1 MLKKLGSIFLILVM
15 LSMSMVACTPSTA
28 ASADGTGE
36 SSDGQT
42 KKIKAAFVLGG
53 SISDGAFGTIS
64 YQGIQKVKEED
75 FIEKADY
82 VEGVIAATDAAKAI
96 RDYVA
101 DGYDVVWSQSGAHG
115 AAVMEIAPQ
124 FPDTV
129 FVTLVSPPSNQTFD
143 NVWFGLNECEGGYY
157 LAGALAARMTQ
168 SDTIGFVGGRE
179 NPLYVACSRAYE
191 EGAQSVNSDIKVLT
205 VFTSDFNDPIKAKEA
220 TVSQIQSG
228 ADVITHLQDL
238 GMTGVFAAAE
248 ESTEAGKKV
257 WVIGKGSDQY
267 EQAPDVVLT
276 SVIMDY
282 GVQMKDILHEVANGK
297 KGGFMPQSV
306 ARGSVY
312 LADFHGNVPSDV
324 ETQMDEL
331 TEKVKAGNITYTTQ
345 YDVE

>member
-1 MLKKLGSIFLILVM
+1 MLFVM
-15 LSMSMVACTPSTA
+15 LSVFTA
-28 ASADGTGE
+28 ACAPSSSAPAAGAAD
-36 SSDGQT
+36 SSDGQP

-64 YQGIQKVKEED
+64 YQGIEKVKEED

-129 FVTLVSPPSNQTFD
+129 FVTLVSPPADQTFD

-157 LAGALAARMTQ
+157 LAGALAAQMTQ

-179 NPLYVACSRAYE
+179 NPLYVACSKAYE
-191 EGAQSVNSDIKVLT
+191 EGAKSVNSDIKVLT

-220 TVSQIQSG
+220 AVSQIQSG
-228 ADVITHLQDL
+228 ADVVTHLQDL

-267 EQAPDVVLT
+267 EQAPDVILT

-282 GVQMKDILHEVANGK
+282 GVQMKDILKEVASGK
-297 KGGFMPQSV
+297 KSGSMPQSV

-312 LADFHGNVPSDV
+312 LADFHGNVPADV
-324 ETQMDEL
+324 EKQMNEL
-331 TEKVKAGNITYTTQ
+331 TEKVKAGEVEYTTQ